1 MKNSIKNIFD
11 RKKLFLLFLLL
22 LVSFAPAN
30 AQQISNP
37 SLKISPHTLE
47 LKVKRGEIISEKI
60 RILNQSGF
68 PIPIIAK
75 PINFGAEEETGD
87 MFFYDHGE
95 DSSFEPRNW
104 IKVEEPNF
112 ILSAGETETV
122 NFSIKIPEDINPGGY
137 YATIIF
143 EPQLP
148 PTYFKKG
155 QPKAI
160 PKIGAILL
168 FSVEIEGLAKN
179 SEPMA
184 IAEFNIPEKFHLKKL
199 EDFLKNII
207 RLIPS
212 AQAKKEK
219 RFSIVET
226 SQLQFDLLIK
236 NNDIYHIKPSGKLAI
251 HSGNNK
257 TIGETEI
264 PKTTILPGKSRKI
277 PVEFNPEIP
286 AMIKKLPGSI
296 PNFISKNLFFGK
308 YHASLLLDADGIAM
322 QEEIEFWVFPWKF
335 FLIIVFIMIVIIL
348 MRKRIK
354 KAITVLIR
362 KK

>member
-1 MKNSIKNIFD
+1 MFP
-11 RKKLFLLFLLL
+11 FFLLL
-22 LVSFAPAN
+22 LILFASAN
-30 AQQISNP
+30 AQQIINP
-37 SLKISPHTLE
+37 SLKIAPHTLE
-47 LKVKRGEIISEKI
+47 LKVKRGEIINEKI
-60 RILNQSGF
+60 RILNQSSF

-75 PINFGAEEETGD
+75 PINFGAEEETGN
-87 MFFYDHGE
+87 MLFYDHGK
-95 DSSFEPRNW
+95 DSSSEPQNW
-104 IKVEEPNF
+104 IKIEKPNF
-112 ILSAGETETV
+112 ILSAGETEAV

-160 PKIGAILL
+160 PKIGAIFL
-168 FSVEIEGLAKN
+168 FSVEIDGLDRS

-184 IAEFNIPEKFHLKKL
+184 IAEFNIPEKFHLKKI
-199 EDFLKNII
+199 EDSLKNIMG
-207 RLIPS
+207 LIPS
-212 AQAKKEK
+212 ARAKKEK
-219 RFSIVET
+219 QFSIVET
-226 SQLQFDLLIK
+226 SQLQFNLLIK

-264 PKTTILPGKSRKI
+264 PRTTILPGKSRKI

-286 AMIKKLPGSI
+286 EAVQKLPDPLSD
-296 PNFISKNLFFGK
+296 FISKNLFFGK
-308 YHASLLLDADGIAM
+308 YHASLMLNADGIAT

-335 FLIIVFIMIVIIL
+335 FLIIVLIMIVIIL

-354 KAITVLIR
+354 KAIMVLIR